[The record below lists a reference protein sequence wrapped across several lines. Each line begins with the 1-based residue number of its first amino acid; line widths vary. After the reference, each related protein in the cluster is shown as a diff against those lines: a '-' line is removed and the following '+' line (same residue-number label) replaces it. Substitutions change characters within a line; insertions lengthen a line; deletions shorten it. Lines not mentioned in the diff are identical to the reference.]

1 MSIRPTQPQSI
12 GGVLDISFQLYK
24 ASIGSVWPISLLMI
38 FASSPPTL
46 YMIMRGGVVA
56 ADPTNPFAAFA
67 VMSRPGYWLAY
78 LLSMLMISCVIG
90 AMYFKEHAIA
100 VGEDMSIGGAL
111 QASLGKVVPL
121 LFTTI
126 LYGIAVG
133 VGMVLLLIPGF
144 ILAISLLTS
153 FCMVLFEDKGP
164 LAALSGSHKLV
175 WGDWWRTSVILTV
188 GFIVVIVAYFA
199 VFALVGVIAP
209 LVGLGVQDVFFYSL
223 VTGFVVGGII
233 NLLLAPYYIALTL
246 SIYWDLK
253 LRKEGGDLAARVGAL
268 GTT

>member
-1 MSIRPTQPQSI
+1 MSIRPSQPQSI
-12 GGVLDISFQLYK
+12 GGVLDVSFQLYK

-46 YMIMRGGVVA
+46 YMIMKGGGV
-56 ADPTNPFAAFA
+56 ADPANPYAALE

-78 LLSMLMISCVIG
+78 VLSLLMASWVLG
-90 AMYFKEHAIA
+90 AMYIKEHAIA

-111 QASLGKVVPL
+111 QASVGRVLPL

-126 LYGIAVG
+126 LYGIAVAIG
-133 VGMVLLLIPGF
+133 TLLLIVPGL
-144 ILAISLLTS
+144 ILAISLLPA
-153 FCMVLFEDKGP
+153 FCVVLFEDKGP
-164 LAALSGSHKLV
+164 LGALSGSHKLV

-188 GFIVVIVAYFA
+188 GFIVVAVAYFA
-199 VFALVGVIAP
+199 VFAVVGVIAP
-209 LVGLGVQDVFFYSL
+209 LVGLGARDVFFYSL
-223 VTGFVVGGII
+223 VTGFVVGGVV
-233 NLLLAPYYIALTL
+233 NLLLSPYYIALTL